1 MSEAL
6 VEVGIGLAALALVGY
21 LAVRVSLSV
30 IPAYIVAGIV
40 VGPNEPTSL
49 FGVSLTLV
57 PETEFIDVLAELG
70 VVLLLFFL
78 GLEFSVDQLLAD
90 RRRILSAG
98 TVDLVVNFGAGIAIG
113 LLFGLGATETLFVA
127 GVVYISSSAIVT
139 KSLIEQG
146 WIANAESEPILGTL
160 VYEDLFIAV
169 YLALLA
175 ALVSGSEDLA
185 AVAGDVGVA
194 FAFLGVLA
202 LGAWGG
208 TAVLDRV
215 FAVDSDEL
223 FLLSVLATT
232 TLVAGAA
239 LTLGLSEAV
248 AAFFV
253 GAGFSQT
260 DHVDRI
266 EHLIAPVRD
275 LFAAFFFF
283 GIGLTIDV
291 TVLSS
296 VAVLLGAAV
305 VVTTVTKLVSG
316 TVSGRVYDL
325 SPLRSVRTGLG
336 LVPRGEF
343 SLVIAA
349 LALGA
354 PGPVATLIPPF
365 AVGYVLAMSV
375 VGTVLIQHADRVT
388 DALVPLVSRAY

>member
-1 MSEAL
+1 MSAAL
-6 VEVGIGLAALALVGY
+6 VEVGIGLAALALTGY
-21 LAVRVSLSV
+21 LAHRVSLSV

-40 VGPNEPTSL
+40 VGPHEPTAL
-49 FGVSLTLV
+49 FGMSLTLV
-57 PETEFIDVLAELG
+57 SETEFVDVLAELG

-90 RRRILSAG
+90 RRRILAAG
-98 TVDLVVNFGAGIAIG
+98 TVDLALNLGVGIAIG
-113 LLFGLGATETLFVA
+113 LVFGLGVVPTLFVA

-146 WIANAESEPILGTL
+146 WIANPESGPILGTL

-169 YLALLA
+169 YLAVLA
-175 ALVSGSEDLA
+175 ALA
-185 AVAGDVGVA
+185 AGGGDAATVARDVGVA
-194 FAFLGVLA
+194 FAFLAVLA
-202 LGAWGG
+202 VGAWGG

-223 FLLSVLATT
+223 FLIGVLATT

-266 EHLIAPVRD
+266 EHQVAAVRD

-283 GIGLTIDV
+283 SIGLTIDV
-291 TVLSS
+291 TVLPS
-296 VAVLLGAAV
+296 VAGLLGAAV
-305 VVTTVTKLVSG
+305 VLSTGTKLLSG
-316 TVSGRVYDL
+316 TVSGRFYDL
-325 SPLRSVRTGLG
+325 SPLRSLRTGIG

-349 LALGA
+349 LALTA
-354 PGPVATLIPPF
+354 PAPISDVVPPF
-365 AVGYVLAMSV
+365 AVGYVLVMSV
-375 VGTVLIQHADRVT
+375 VGTVLIQYSDRVT
-388 DALVPLVSRAY
+388 DTLVPVAPTRD

>member
-1 MSEAL
+1 MSAAL
-6 VEVGIGLAALALVGY
+6 VEVGIGLAALALAGY
-21 LAVRVSLSV
+21 LAHRVSLSV

-40 VGPNEPTSL
+40 VGPHAPTSL
-49 FGVSLTLV
+49 FGVPLTLV

-90 RRRILSAG
+90 RRRILAAG
-98 TVDLVVNFGAGIAIG
+98 TVDLALNLGVGLAIG
-113 LLFGLGATETLFVA
+113 LAFGLGVVPTLFVG

-146 WIANAESEPILGTL
+146 WIANPESGPILGTL
-160 VYEDLFIAV
+160 VYEDLFIAG
-169 YLALLA
+169 YLAVLA
-175 ALVSGSEDLA
+175 ALVAGGGD
-185 AVAGDVGVA
+185 VATVARDVGVA
-194 FAFLGVLA
+194 FAFLAVLA
-202 LGAWGG
+202 VAAWGG
-208 TAVLDRV
+208 TAVLDRA
-215 FAVDSDEL
+215 FALESDEL
-223 FLLSVLATT
+223 FVLGVLATT

-260 DHVDRI
+260 GHVDRI
-266 EHLIAPVRD
+266 EHHVVAVRD

-283 GIGLTIDV
+283 SIGLTIDV
-291 TVLSS
+291 TVLPS
-296 VAVLLGAAV
+296 VAGLLAAAV
-305 VVTTVTKLVSG
+305 VLSTASKLVSG
-316 TVSGRVYDL
+316 TVSGRLYDL
-325 SPLRSVRTGLG
+325 SPLRSLRTGIG

-349 LALGA
+349 LALSA
-354 PGPVATLIPPF
+354 SGPVREVVPPF
-365 AVGYVLAMSV
+365 AVGYVLVMSV

-388 DALVPLVSRAY
+388 DRLVPFVPAGD

>member
-6 VEVGIGLAALALVGY
+6 VEVGIGLAALALVGA
-21 LAVRVSLSV
+21 LARRVSLSV
-30 IPAYIVAGIV
+30 IPAYIVAGIL
-40 VGPNEPTSL
+40 VGPNEPTAL
-49 FGVSLTLV
+49 LGVSLTLV
-57 PETEFIDVLAELG
+57 PETEFVAILAELG

-98 TVDLVVNFGAGIAIG
+98 TIDLVVNFGAGLALG
-113 LLFGLGATETLFVA
+113 LLFGLSLTATLFVA

-169 YLALLA
+169 YLAVLA
-175 ALVSGSEDLA
+175 ALVGGSDDVG
-185 AVAGDVGVA
+185 AVAAEVGTA

-202 LGAWGG
+202 AAAWGG
-208 TAVLDRV
+208 TTVLDRV
-215 FAVDSDEL
+215 FEMDSDEL
-223 FLLSVLATT
+223 FLLSVLGTT

-283 GIGLTIDV
+283 SIGLTIDV
-291 TVLSS
+291 TVVST
-296 VAVLLGAAV
+296 VAGLLGAAV
-305 VVTTVTKLVSG
+305 VLTTATKLFSG
-316 TVSGRVYDL
+316 TASGRVYDL
-325 SPLRSVRTGLG
+325 SPLRSLRTGIG

-354 PGPVATLIPPF
+354 SGQVATLIPPF
-365 AVGYVLAMSV
+365 AVGYVLVMSV
-375 VGTVLIQHADRVT
+375 VGTVLIQHSDRVT
-388 DALVPLVSRAY
+388 DALVPFVPATD

>member
-1 MSEAL
+1 MSAAL
-6 VEVGIGLAALALVGY
+6 VEVGIGLAALALAGY
-21 LAVRVSLSV
+21 LAHRVSLSV

-40 VGPNEPTSL
+40 VGPHEPTAL

-57 PETEFIDVLAELG
+57 SETEFVDVLAELG

-90 RRRILSAG
+90 RRRILAAG
-98 TVDLVVNFGAGIAIG
+98 TVDLALNLGVGLAIG
-113 LLFGLGATETLFVA
+113 LVFGLGVVPTLFVA

-146 WIANAESEPILGTL
+146 WIANPESGPILGTL

-169 YLALLA
+169 YLAVLA
-175 ALVSGSEDLA
+175 ALA
-185 AVAGDVGVA
+185 AGGGDAATVARDVGVA
-194 FAFLGVLA
+194 FAFLGILA
-202 LGAWGG
+202 VAAWGG

-215 FAVDSDEL
+215 FAVESDEL
-223 FLLSVLATT
+223 FLIGVLATT

-266 EHLIAPVRD
+266 EHQVSAVRD

-283 GIGLTIDV
+283 SIGLTIDV
-291 TVLSS
+291 TVLPS
-296 VAVLLGAAV
+296 VAGLLGAAV
-305 VVTTVTKLVSG
+305 VLSTATKLLSG
-316 TVSGRVYDL
+316 TVSGRFYDL
-325 SPLRSVRTGLG
+325 SPLRSIRTGIG

-349 LALGA
+349 LALTA
-354 PGPVATLIPPF
+354 PPPVSEVVPPF

-375 VGTVLIQHADRVT
+375 VGTVLIHHSDRVT
-388 DALVPLVSRAY
+388 DTLVPVAPSRD

>member
-21 LAVRVSLSV
+21 LAMRISLSV

-40 VGPNEPTSL
+40 VGPHEPTSVL
-49 FGVSLTLV
+49 GLSLTLV
-57 PETEFIDVLAELG
+57 PETEFIEVLAELG

-90 RRRILSAG
+90 RRRILTAG
-98 TVDLVVNFGAGIAIG
+98 TADLGINFGAGIALG
-113 LLFGLGATETLFVA
+113 LLFGLDATTTLFVA

-139 KSLIEQG
+139 KSLIEEG

-160 VYEDLFIAV
+160 VYEDLFIAG
-169 YLALLA
+169 YLAVLV
-175 ALVSGSEDLA
+175 ALVGGSDDVA
-185 AVAGDVGVA
+185 AVAQDVGIA

-202 LGAWGG
+202 VGAWVG

-223 FLLSVLATT
+223 FLIGVLATT

-260 DHVDRI
+260 EHVDRI

-283 GIGLTIDV
+283 AIGLTIDV
-291 TVLSS
+291 TVIST
-296 VAVLLGAAV
+296 VAGLLGAAV
-305 VVTTVTKLVSG
+305 VVTTVTKVVSG
-316 TVSGRVYDL
+316 TVSGRAYDL
-325 SPLRSVRTGLG
+325 SPLRSLRTGIG

-354 PGPVATLIPPF
+354 SGQVATVIPPF
-365 AVGYVLAMSV
+365 AVGYVLVMSI
-375 VGTVLIQHADRVT
+375 VGTVLIQHSDRLT
-388 DALVPLVSRAY
+388 DVLVPLLPGAG